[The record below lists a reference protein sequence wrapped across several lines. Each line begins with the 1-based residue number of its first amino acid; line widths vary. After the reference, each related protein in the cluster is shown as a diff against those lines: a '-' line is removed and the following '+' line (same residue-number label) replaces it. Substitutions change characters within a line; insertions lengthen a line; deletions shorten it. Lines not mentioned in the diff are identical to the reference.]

1 MRFIETPLQQAYI
14 IEIDKK
20 GDERGFFARIFCVNE
35 YDAIGLDRNIVQSN
49 ISWNPEKGTLRGLHY
64 QLTPKAETKIVRCT
78 HGALYDVIIDIRP
91 NSHTFGKWFASE
103 LTAENHR
110 MMFVPKGFA
119 HGFLTLTANTEV
131 CYFVTEFFAP
141 EHERG
146 IRYNDPRFGIMWPFE
161 PSVISPKDNSWTS
174 FDFSYHLGIKE

>member
-1 MRFIETPLQQAYI
+1 MRFIETPLQQAYT

-20 GDERGFFARIFCVNE
+20 GDERGFFARIFCINE

-49 ISWNPEKGTLRGLHY
+49 ISWNEEKGTLRGLHY
-64 QLTPKAETKIVRCT
+64 QLPPKAETKIVRCT
-78 HGALYDVIIDIRP
+78 HGALYDVILDIRLD
-91 NSHTFGKWFASE
+91 SHTFGKWFAAE

-110 MMFVPKGFA
+110 MMLVPKGFA
-119 HGFLTLTANTEV
+119 HGFLTLKADTEV

-161 PSVISPKDNSWTS
+161 PCVISPKDNSWKN
-174 FDFSYHLGIKE
+174 FDFSYHLGSNE